1 MTGKKDE
8 RRTKGTGT
16 VYQSSSGKW
25 VAQATLQGKRK
36 AISCATKREA
46 ETKLREMLSD
56 ADKGI
61 ILASGKAK
69 VGEWLT
75 EWIETKPKLRPE
87 TRKSYALVVR
97 VHLAP
102 ALGHLKLSDLQRTH
116 LRSLYGE
123 LAAKGLKASTIHRI
137 HAILSSALQDA
148 LDDNLIPRNVA
159 RGMQLQSI
167 EREEMQTLDA
177 AQVRALLAI
186 AKGSHYAALM
196 TLAAYSGM
204 RIGEL
209 LALTWDAVDFEC
221 GSVRVA
227 HNLTRSKQMGE
238 PKTRKGK
245 RTISLPLACMD
256 ALRAHRV
263 EQIEERLKWGDQW
276 QDNNLVFC
284 TLRIGNCKSG
294 QTLPGSPLT
303 ARVVT
308 RAFESLLEQ
317 AGLPRVRFHD
327 LRHTAATLMLLSG
340 VPVKVASARLGHS
353 TSALTMDV
361 YSHVLPEMDREA
373 ADKVGRLLA

>member
-1 MTGKKDE
+1 MTGTKDE

-87 TRKSYALVVR
+87 TRKSYALIIR

-102 ALGHLKLSDLQRTH
+102 ALGHIKLSDLQRAH

-137 HAILSSALQDA
+137 HAIVSSALQDA
-148 LDDNLIPRNVA
+148 LDDDLIPRNIA
-159 RGMQLQSI
+159 RGMELDSI
-167 EREEMQTLDA
+167 ERDEMQTLDPQ
-177 AQVRALLAI
+177 QVRTLLDA
-186 AKGSHYAALM
+186 ASGSHYHALL
-196 TLAAYSGM
+196 TLAIYSGM

-209 LALTWDAVDFEC
+209 LALQWGDVDFER
-221 GSVRVA
+221 GMVRV
-227 HNLTRSKQMGE
+227 NRSLTRSKTFGE
-238 PKTRKGK
+238 PKSAKSK
-245 RTISLPLACMD
+245 RTISLPPACMD
-256 ALRAHRV
+256 VLRAHRV
-263 EQIEERLKWGDQW
+263 EQIKERLKWGDQW
-276 QDNNLVFC
+276 QDNNLAFC
-284 TLRIGNCKSG
+284 TMQAGNCKSA

-308 RAFESLLEQ
+308 RAFESLLER
-317 AGLPRVRFHD
+317 AGLPKVRFHD

-340 VPVKVASARLGHS
+340 VPIKVASARLGHS